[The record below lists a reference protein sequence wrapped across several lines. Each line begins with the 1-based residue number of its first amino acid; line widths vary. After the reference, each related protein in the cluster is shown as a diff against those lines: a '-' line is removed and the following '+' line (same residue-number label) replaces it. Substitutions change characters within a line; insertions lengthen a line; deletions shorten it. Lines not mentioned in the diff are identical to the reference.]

1 MRTPVVDYRQL
12 RLGNITSP
20 QYRHLL
26 LLSGWI
32 VYFVLF
38 FLTENLIP
46 AESCYPV
53 WCVLDDYIPFNEWF
67 VIPYVGWYLL
77 IAWSL
82 LYFLF
87 YNVENFKGLQ
97 TYIIVTQ
104 AIAMVCYIVFPTR
117 QDLRPEVFERDN
129 VLTGIMG
136 FMYTIDTNTGV
147 CPSLHVAY
155 SLGIASTFLKEEQ
168 ASKWTKAFV
177 LVFVALVCMSITFT
191 KQHSAVDFFTAIPV
205 GIVAEMV
212 AFYKQYWKRKK
223 LLKNVK

>member
-1 MRTPVVDYRQL
+1 MRKPVVDYRQL

-20 QYRHLL
+20 KYRHLL

-32 VYFVLF
+32 AYFVLF

-46 AESCYPV
+46 AEKCYPV
-53 WCVLDDYIPFNEWF
+53 WCILDDYIPFNEWF
-67 VIPYVGWYLL
+67 VISYVGWYLL
-77 IAWSL
+77 IVWSL

-97 TYIIVTQ
+97 TYIMVTQ

-129 VLTGIMG
+129 ILTGIMG

-168 ASKWTKAFV
+168 ASKWTKAV
-177 LVFVALVCMSITFT
+177 VVVFVTLVCLSVTFT
-191 KQHSAVDFFTAIPV
+191 KQHSVVDIAAAMPV
-205 GIVAEMV
+205 CLVAEV
-212 AFYKQYWKRKK
+212 IAFGKYYQKKWKKA
-223 LLKNVK
+223 V